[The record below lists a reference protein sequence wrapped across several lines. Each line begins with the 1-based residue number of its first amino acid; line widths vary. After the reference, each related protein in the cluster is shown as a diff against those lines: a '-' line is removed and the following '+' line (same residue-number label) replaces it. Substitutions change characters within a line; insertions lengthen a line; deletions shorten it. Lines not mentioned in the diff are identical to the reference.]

1 MFGGD
6 VAYGA
11 VSENNPF
18 AIPPKAKKHLKGFV
32 LFSGKDSSRK
42 KPDWTERTSVESKI
56 RVRRDVDRVY
66 AEP

>member
-11 VSENNPF
+11 VSANNPF

-42 KPDWTERTSVESKI
+42 KPD
-56 RVRRDVDRVY
+56 
-66 AEP
+66 